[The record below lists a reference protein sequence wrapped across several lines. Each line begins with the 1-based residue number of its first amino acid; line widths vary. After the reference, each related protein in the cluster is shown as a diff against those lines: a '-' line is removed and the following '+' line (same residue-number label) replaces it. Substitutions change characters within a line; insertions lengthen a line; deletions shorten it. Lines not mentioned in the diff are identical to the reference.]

1 LRLLVAAPDHFTFA
15 EPMQMSVLAAGIRD
29 AGERRVARAAVARA
43 LRRFGLDAIRQAF
56 RLCRRERA
64 QGGPRSRTCSTR
76 SCAAKLHTPTQER
89 RAHRRAHQRA
99 LVRTTKQTS
108 LGPAIDLKRGL
119 RHFLGL
125 ISAPRAF
132 PLPPWNWK
140 GKAAVGGTKKSL
152 SAIINCVDRAIL
164 LSLLPGQA
172 GATYAVGR
180 TVRFQ

>member
-1 LRLLVAAPDHFTFA
+1 MRLLVAAPDHFTFA

-76 SCAAKLHTPTQER
+76 SCAASSILRRRSGGLTAER
-89 RAHRRAHQRA
+89 IGALWFEVQNKRA
-99 LVRTTKQTS
+99 LGRRSSPSADYDTFCVYICTS
-108 LGPAIDLKRGL
+108 R
-119 RHFLGL
+119 
-125 ISAPRAF
+125 PR
-132 PLPPWNWK
+132 WNWR

-152 SAIINCVDRAIL
+152 STIIDCIKRAIL
-164 LSLLPGQA
+164 LNLLPRQA
-172 GATYAVGR
+172 GATYAVRR
-180 TVRFQ
+180 TARVQ